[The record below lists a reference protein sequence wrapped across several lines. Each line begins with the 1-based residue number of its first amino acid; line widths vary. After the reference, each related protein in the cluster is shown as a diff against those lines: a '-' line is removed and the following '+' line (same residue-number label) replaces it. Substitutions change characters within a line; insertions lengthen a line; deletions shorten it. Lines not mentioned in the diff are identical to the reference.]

1 MPFILILAALFA
13 GAGYV
18 AKKKQAASKKPLPP
32 SPASRTGSNIVTRLG
47 VLANRPDA
55 TPTSRA
61 VSDLQQVGG
70 PQVYSPQG
78 VRPRKPTDTGA
89 TSGGGAS
96 GGGGASTSSGGS
108 TGAGGGGGFHGGG
121 TGGSH
126 PFLN

>member
-1 MPFILILAALFA
+1 MPFILILFALFA

-18 AKKKQAASKKPLPP
+18 AKKKQAAKAPPLPP
-32 SPASRTGSNIVTRLG
+32 SPSSRTGSNIVTRLG

-70 PQVYSPQG
+70 PQVYTPQG
-78 VRPRKPTDTGA
+78 VRPRKPTDVGTG
-89 TSGGGAS
+89 SGGGTT
-96 GGGGASTSSGGS
+96 GGGGASTGSGGS
-108 TGAGGGGGFHGGG
+108 SGPGGGGGFHGGG